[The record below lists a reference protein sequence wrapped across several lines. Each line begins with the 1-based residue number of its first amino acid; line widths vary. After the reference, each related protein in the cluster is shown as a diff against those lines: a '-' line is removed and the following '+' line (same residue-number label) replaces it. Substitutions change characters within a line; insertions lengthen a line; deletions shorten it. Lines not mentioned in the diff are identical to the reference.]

1 MHDCICIA
9 WQAMSVCTL
18 WMFISYS
25 KNALFSSVLRA
36 LVARLC
42 VIMQTSSRGVH
53 PATHQVQVQLALK
66 LPQQLRQVNHHY
78 PPSASALQVNLLYH
92 SIACPCLVVLPSL
105 HTVSSCI
112 LRFDSNMSGSAA
124 SFVPTI
130 VSHASAGQ
138 NGFGSSFGTPAPQG
152 NGNQEEEEEEAQA
165 PEEPVSLFTIASC
178 CRCVIQQPA
187 GALN

>member
-1 MHDCICIA
+1 M
-9 WQAMSVCTL
+9 
-18 WMFISYS
+18 
-25 KNALFSSVLRA
+25 
-36 LVARLC
+36 
-42 VIMQTSSRGVH
+42 
-53 PATHQVQVQLALK
+53 K

-92 SIACPCLVVLPSL
+92 SIACPCFVVLPSL

-112 LRFDSNMSGSAA
+112 SRFDSNMSGSAA
-124 SFVPTI
+124 SFVLTI

-165 PEEPVSLFTIASC
+165 PEEPVSLFSIASC

-187 GALN
+187 GALNYTCSPSYCLLLTILYNWQELYHSVRIIGRTMRSLGSLLCSMSTWGMSGAFFDDHRCHRK